1 VNPQHLA
8 DLADLADLDATE
20 ATATG
25 TATAT
30 AGNRPAKATA
40 KAAAS
45 TNVNATNN
53 AEPAISE
60 FVVLVDSREQAPWQF
75 HGIFTDTPGKPP
87 KPLVVRTRIA
97 TLRTGDYSIE
107 KAHAAAQG
115 HPGTPHACAIERKSL
130 ADLWGTLGAGRE
142 RFERELQRLSQ
153 LDRAVVI
160 VEAGWPDILGNA
172 SGHPAELSRLTR
184 KAVLHSIIAWQI
196 EYPQIQWILAGNRAI
211 AERIA
216 WRWLSRFH
224 QKRVGWPQEC
234 QQPGQPEQQPEQ
246 PSEI

>member
-20 ATATG
+20 ATAT
-25 TATAT
+25 
-30 AGNRPAKATA
+30 AGSRPTKATT

-45 TNVNATNN
+45 ANANATATTN

-75 HGIFTDTPGKPP
+75 HSIFTDTPGKPP
-87 KPLVVRTRIA
+87 KPLVVRTRVA

-153 LDRAVVI
+153 LDRAAVI
-160 VEAGWPDILGNA
+160 VESSWLEILGNA
-172 SGHPAELSRLTR
+172 PGHPAELSRLTR

-196 EYPQIQWILAGNRAI
+196 EYPEIQWILAGNRVI

-216 WRWLSRFH
+216 WRWLFRFH
-224 QKRVGWPQEC
+224 EKRVGWGQEH
-234 QQPGQPEQQPEQ
+234 QPPGQPEQQPEQ
-246 PSEI
+246 PPEI

>member
-1 VNPQHLA
+1 MNPQH
-8 DLADLADLDATE
+8 LADLADLDATE
-20 ATATG
+20 ATAT
-25 TATAT
+25 ATET

-45 TNVNATNN
+45 PNATATTN

-60 FVVLVDSREQAPWQF
+60 FVVLIDSREQAPWQF
-75 HGIFTDTPGKPP
+75 HNINTDTPGKPP

-115 HPGTPHACAIERKSL
+115 RPGTPHACAIERKSL
-130 ADLWGTLGAGRE
+130 ADLWGTLGAGRD

-153 LDRAVVI
+153 LDRAAVI
-160 VEAGWPDILGNA
+160 VESSWLEILGNA
-172 SGHPAELSRLTR
+172 PGHPAELSRLTR

-196 EYPQIQWILAGNRAI
+196 EYPQIQWILAGNRVI

-216 WRWLSRFH
+216 WRWLLRFH
-224 QKRVGWPQEC
+224 EKRVRWGQEC
-234 QQPGQPEQQPEQ
+234 QPPEQPKQQPEQ
-246 PSEI
+246 PPEI

>member
-1 VNPQHLA
+1 MNPQH
-8 DLADLADLDATE
+8 LADLADLDATE

-30 AGNRPAKATA
+30 AGNRPTKATA
-40 KAAAS
+40 RAAAS
-45 TNVNATNN
+45 PNAT
-53 AEPAISE
+53 ATADGEPAISE

-75 HGIFTDTPGKPP
+75 HNINTDTPGKPS
-87 KPLVVRTRIA
+87 KPLVVRSRIA

-160 VEAGWPDILGNA
+160 VEAGWPDILGSA
-172 SGHPAELSRLTR
+172 PGHPAELSRLTR

-216 WRWLSRFH
+216 WRWLFRFH
-224 QKRVGWPQEC
+224 EKRVGWGQEC
-234 QQPGQPEQQPEQ
+234 QPPGQPEQQPEQ
-246 PSEI
+246 PPEI